1 MVELAIQVKLSA
13 FKMGQR
19 EAIRKIWWTK
29 FWLAVAVVFYGALNL
44 LEELDN
50 YYIIFNY
57 SSSKEWQRRLG
68 DSITPAVYFSIS
80 IGLVTASIYL
90 LVNMHKYF
98 EVQLKDEAR
107 RIRVIFLML
116 TVSYVSRAVVY
127 LLAGVWITN
136 TWMVYLVMYNLWDIL
151 PLSLIMYYHN
161 TNFNEQEKTK
171 KRERVIQER
180 EEQTTQTRVN

>member
-1 MVELAIQVKLSA
+1 
-13 FKMGQR
+13 MGR
-19 EAIRKIWWTK
+19 NEAIRKIWWVK
-29 FWLAVAVVFYGALNL
+29 VCLAGAIIFYGGVNFFEANNTYYYFKN
-44 LEELDN
+44 EFKVKKWRTVVGE
-50 YYIIFNY
+50 YIIP
-57 SSSKEWQRRLG
+57 S
-68 DSITPAVYFSIS
+68 DYFSIS
-80 IGLVTASIYL
+80 IGLVTASTYL
-90 LVNMHKYF
+90 LTNMHKYF

-180 EEQTTQTRVN
+180 EEQATQTRVN